1 MKENVKQDLVVK
13 KKKKMKVKTKVEKS
27 KSTENL
33 TESDVS

>member
-13 KKKKMKVKTKVEKS
+13 KKKKKKVKTKVEKS